1 MFQGRPV
8 HCTTR
13 AFPNFGLSGFTELKE
28 FMPEAIIQVARSKVA
43 AVQFA
48 NRRTRCGPRTGPG
61 SVLNPGPVRLD
72 PVQAGPQFRLTMNFA
87 DRLNQV

>member
-1 MFQGRPV
+1 MYFRRYKYNDNDDIV
-8 HCTTR
+8 LRCDT
-13 AFPNFGLSGFTELKE
+13 L
-28 FMPEAIIQVARSKVA
+28 KVA

-61 SVLNPGPVRLD
+61 SVLNPGPVQLD